1 MHTVYVDII
10 VPVHN
15 SADTIKE
22 TVESAL
28 SQSIPDYLKVTNI
41 KDKEIIDNYER
52 WPLTDDLL
60 IDIAILCH
68 DDGSDDDSLSILRKI
83 VAHHDKSRDLSEATN
98 IRTHVFIG
106 SNEDGKARGAGSAR
120 NRAASLRPK
129 YQDLLEKDED
139 YFISLLDSDDIMH
152 PHKIANQISVMLAI
166 PKERRTNVLIGTTF
180 DRIPKGSTWH
190 YSNWANSLSDNR
202 LALEKFRE
210 ITLLHPTWMMT
221 RERFQQLGGYI
232 ESSDFDSDEFGQKNK
247 NVYRLIHPK
256 YDTIDTLRLAEDLRL
271 FYAHLFYPYN
281 HETPS
286 QGNGELKLVRTFNP
300 LFSYRH
306 REGQSQS
313 ASTPRKLLL
322 QLRAKA
328 FVDTIVSRD
337 EKWKHGFIIWG
348 AGRDGKEFFKA
359 LPEFAKSLV
368 KAFVDVDEKKIS
380 TGYYSVPKEVDQG
393 DEKIIEKKK
402 QKKEIYKIPIIHF
415 SLIASCKHMRE
426 KLMSK
431 WVNREDEEMEL
442 AGRISKAKPTI
453 SNISD
458 TGNFDLPQKRK
469 VEHGKESNKKVK
481 PSPRMLHGISKRDKE
496 NNSMLKNNV
505 FTKLPVV
512 VCVAMYRTNG
522 VLEKNCNMIGRIE
535 GDDLWHFS

>member
-1 MHTVYVDII
+1 MHTVYVDIL

-22 TVESAL
+22 TVQSAL
-28 SQSIPDYLKVTNI
+28 SQSIPDYLKVTNV
-41 KDKEIIDNYER
+41 DDREIIDNYER
-52 WPLTDDLL
+52 WPLGEDLL

-68 DDGSDDDSLSILRKI
+68 DDGSDDDSLSILQNI
-83 VAHHDKSRDLSEATN
+83 VAHHEKSRDLSAAN
-98 IRTHVFIG
+98 IRTRIFID

-120 NRAASLRPK
+120 NRAASLRPQQ
-129 YQDLLEKDED
+129 YQDLLQKGKD

-152 PHKIANQISVMLAI
+152 PHKIAHQVSVMLAI

-190 YSNWANSLSDNR
+190 YSNWANSLSDKR

-232 ESSDFDSDEFGQKNK
+232 ESSDFDSDELGKKNK
-247 NVYRLIHPK
+247 HVYRLIHPL
-256 YDTIDTLRLAEDLRL
+256 YDTKDTLRLAEDLRL

-281 HETPS
+281 HKMASP
-286 QGNGELKLVRTFNP
+286 GNGELKLIRTFTP

-328 FVDTIVSRD
+328 FVDNIVSRD

-348 AGRDGKEFFKA
+348 AGRDGKEFFRA
-359 LPEFAKSLV
+359 LPECTKSLV
-368 KAFVDVDEKKIS
+368 KAFVDVDEKKII
-380 TGYYSVPKEVDQG
+380 TGYYSVPKEVDQS
-393 DEKIIEKKK
+393 DKKIVDKKK
-402 QKKEIYKIPIIHF
+402 KKEIYKIPIIHF
-415 SLIASCKHMRE
+415 SLIASCKDMRE
-426 KLMSK
+426 KLMKK
-431 WVNREDEEMEL
+431 WINREDEEMEL
-442 AGRISKAKPTI
+442 AGRISKAKPTVS
-453 SNISD
+453 SNSD

-469 VEHGKESNKKVK
+469 VEHVQDSNIKGKG
-481 PSPRMLHGISKRDKE
+481 SPRMLHGISKRDKE
-496 NNSMLKNNV
+496 NNTMLKDNV

-522 VLEKNCNMIGRIE
+522 VLEKNCNMIGRNE
-535 GDDLWHFS
+535 GEDLWHFS